1 MGCSTCSGSPGQTR
15 PRWSF
20 RAHDAAAYRAI
31 VEKAQVGLAL
41 KPRSG
46 PLSRTT
52 FPSKVI
58 ELAGAGLLVLTTDI
72 SDVREVLGEG
82 ALYLDDETPEGLVD
96 RLRWIVQHPARPG
109 HRRRRAAPML
119 ERCEPAKAGRA
130 LADFLFPRAA

>member
-1 MGCSTCSGSPGQTR
+1 MGAPS
-15 PRWSF
+15 
-20 RAHDAAAYRAI
+20 AAAYRAI

-46 PLSRTT
+46 PLSQTT

-96 RLRWIVQHPARPG
+96 RLRWIVQHRAQAQAIA
-109 HRRRRAAPML
+109 RRRAAPQL

-130 LADFLFPRAA
+130 LANFLFPRAA